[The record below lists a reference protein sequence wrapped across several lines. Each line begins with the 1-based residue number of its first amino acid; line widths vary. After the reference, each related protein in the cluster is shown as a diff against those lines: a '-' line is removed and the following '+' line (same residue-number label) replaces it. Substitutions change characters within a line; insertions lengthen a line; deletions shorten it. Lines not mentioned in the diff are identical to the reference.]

1 MFVAFMETF
10 NSRTGSA
17 ALVILVF
24 NFTMTFGSMLYYFP
38 HIIQILHSGCFISC
52 VALVTEFSLKM
63 TVLTMLNYKN
73 LHVET
78 NLQ

>member
-10 NSRTGSA
+10 NSRAGSA

-24 NFTMTFGSMLYYFP
+24 NFTMTFGSMLHYFP
-38 HIIQILHSGCFISC
+38 NIIEILHSGCFISC
-52 VALVTEFSLKM
+52 VALVTEFSVKM

-73 LHVET
+73 LHVEIS
-78 NLQ
+78 LQ